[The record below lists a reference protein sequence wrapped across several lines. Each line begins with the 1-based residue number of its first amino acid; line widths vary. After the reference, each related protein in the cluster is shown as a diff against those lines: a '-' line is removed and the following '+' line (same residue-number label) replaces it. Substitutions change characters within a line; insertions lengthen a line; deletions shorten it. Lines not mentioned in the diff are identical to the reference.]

1 MIARHCRIYGQVQ
14 GVGYRQS
21 MQQMA
26 MNLALTG
33 WVRNRRDGS
42 VEAIVCGDDAGL
54 ARMIEWMKQGPA
66 MAKVTQVQVADTEC
80 PAQDSFVILPT
91 A

>member
-21 MQQMA
+21 LHQVA
-26 MNLALTG
+26 RNLALTG

-42 VEAIVCGDDAGL
+42 VEAIVCGDEAGI
-54 ARMIEWMKQGPA
+54 AQFIAWAKQGPA
-66 MAKVTQVQVADTEC
+66 MAKVTQVLVTDTEC
-80 PAQDSFVILPT
+80 PAQDGFVILPT